1 MYKKRMKTSILTGVL
16 FGLLCVLGFI
26 FRKGFSDNS
35 LFVLALFYNRVLMGI
50 VIGMA
55 AERKGVKVL
64 LRGALLG
71 LIVSLA
77 FYLSTSF
84 RDPITFF
91 SGIVIGLIIDAV
103 ASKYDNIIIRTGRKL
118 INKIVD

>member
-91 SGIVIGLIIDAV
+91 SGIVIGLITDAV
-103 ASKYDNIIIRTGRKL
+103 
-118 INKIVD
+118 